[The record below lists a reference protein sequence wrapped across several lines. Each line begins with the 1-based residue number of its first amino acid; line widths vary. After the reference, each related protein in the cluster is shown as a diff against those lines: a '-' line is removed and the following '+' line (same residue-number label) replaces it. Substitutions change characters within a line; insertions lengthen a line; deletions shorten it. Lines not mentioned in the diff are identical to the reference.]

1 MLNELK
7 HKYLQ
12 GWPLQTYT
20 QIMTM
25 KFSTNTIKTF
35 FFAFTV
41 LFTAASC
48 VDQDFD
54 APPAG
59 GFDPNLA
66 TNATIA
72 DLKALHVPGDY
83 VEITDD
89 LVIDALVISSDEA
102 GNFFKQLVIQDETGG
117 IEIRIDVANLHN
129 EFPVGRKI
137 YLKAKGLWISDYNGL
152 IQLGAGEGVDDD
164 GDPELIR
171 IPQTLVDNFF
181 VKATFGNPVIP
192 KIKTIDELTLADVST
207 LIQFDGVQFINADA
221 GEIYADSALTKNM
234 EVEDCA
240 DNTLILRNSGFA
252 DFRAQLTPTG
262 NGTLVGILGVFRDDY
277 QFMIRDLADV
287 NMTGD
292 RCGGGGGG
300 SLTVAQVR
308 QAFSS
313 GSTTAPNGTVKGI
326 VISDYTT
333 GNVVGLNLY
342 IQDATGGI
350 VLRFDDDH
358 GYELGDE
365 ITVDVSGGA
374 LSEFNGLLQV
384 SGLDVAASDFL
395 SHPGDVTPRAA
406 TVAEILANAQAW
418 ESTLVQINDVTL
430 SGGTT
435 FNGSITVTDATGA
448 MIMFTRSAA
457 TFSGTAL
464 PSGEITLT
472 AIVSEFNAPQLIIR
486 NLNDVGGGGGPV
498 CTENTAACYRERF
511 NAGTTNIASG
521 TLEGVVISD
530 RTTESVHGLSVYVQ
544 DATGGI
550 VVRMTGDHTFALGE
564 LVSFNLAGGMM
575 SEFNGLLQINGIDP
589 TDGTVISQPGDVT
602 PRTATIA
609 EVLANAEAWE
619 STLVRI
625 NNVTLSGA
633 STFSGAVTVT
643 DATGTITMFTR
654 SAATFS
660 GTTLPSGTVD
670 LIAIVSEFTET
681 QLIIRSPADVQ

>member
-1 MLNELK
+1 MN
-7 HKYLQ
+7 
-12 GWPLQTYT
+12 
-20 QIMTM
+20 
-25 KFSTNTIKTF
+25 FNTNTIKTF
-35 FFAFTV
+35 LLAFTV

-59 GFDPNLA
+59 GFDPNLT

-83 VEITDD
+83 VEITED

-152 IQLGAGEGVDDD
+152 IQLGAGEGVADD

-192 KIKTIDELTLADVST
+192 KIVTIDELTLADVST
-207 LIQFDGVQFINADA
+207 LVQFDGVQFINADA
-221 GEIYADSALTKNM
+221 GEIYADSALTTNR

-240 DNTLILRNSGFA
+240 NNSLIVRNSGFA
-252 DFRAQLTPTG
+252 DFRAALTPTG

-277 QFMIRDLADV
+277 QFMIRDLDDV
-287 NMTGD
+287 NMTGE

-300 SLTVAQVR
+300 SLTVTQVR
-308 QAFSS
+308 QAFAS

-333 GNVVGLNLY
+333 DNVVGLNLY

-384 SGLDVAASDFL
+384 SGLDVTASDFV
-395 SHPGDVTPRAA
+395 SHPGDVAPRVA

-430 SGGTT
+430 SGGAT

-448 MIMFTRSAA
+448 MIMFTRGAA

-464 PSGEITLT
+464 PTGEVTLK

-486 NLNDVGGGGGPV
+486 NLNDVSGGGGGPV

-550 VVRMTGDHTFALGE
+550 VIRVTGDHTFALGD
-564 LVSFNLAGGMM
+564 LVSFNLAGGDM
-575 SEFNGLLQINGIDP
+575 SEFNGLLQIEGIDP
-589 TDGTVISQPGDVT
+589 TDGTVLSHPGDVI

-609 EVLANAEAWE
+609 EVIANAEAWE

-633 STFSGAVTVT
+633 TTFSGAVTVT
-643 DATGTITMFTR
+643 DATGNLVMFTR
-654 SAATFS
+654 GAATFS
-660 GTTLPSGTVD
+660 GTTLPTGTVD
-670 LIAIVSEFTET
+670 LIAIVSEFNET
-681 QLIIRSPADVQ
+681 QLIIRSPSDVK